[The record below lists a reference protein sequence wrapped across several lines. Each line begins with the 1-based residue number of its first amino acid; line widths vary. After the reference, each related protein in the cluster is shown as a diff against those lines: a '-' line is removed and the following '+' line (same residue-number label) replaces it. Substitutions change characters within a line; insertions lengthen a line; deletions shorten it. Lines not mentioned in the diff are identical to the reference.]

1 MAKKIHQD
9 SEDYFSLAEFRQFM
23 YEKIVPLED
32 LTDMNDEPLG
42 KSFAYWRR
50 HRLLPFIAKGKWI
63 KITFSQLIW
72 VRMLDTLRSLGYTI
86 ENTQRVCDYLFKDAY
101 DNDLPERNIKDNRD
115 LFKMKELAGTI
126 SDQESIVLQQIEEIA
141 NDKVLLYLLK
151 YDINYLT
158 NLITSCLSS
167 GEEAGLLIFKDGEVG
182 EHLGTHYFSHSG
194 KIIDHT
200 KPHIYLS
207 ITYFLKEFIDSEELQ
222 SLIMPQ
228 LLNDDE
234 KSVLKELRNKNVNE
248 IVIKRNGNN
257 DLRIESSRNG
267 VVTGEEM
274 KEIRRILGLRN
285 YEEIKLSTRDEKTL
299 NFKRTKKK
307 IKSG

>member
-1 MAKKIHQD
+1 MARKVNQD
-9 SEDYFSLAEFRQFM
+9 NDDYISLAEFRQFM

-32 LTDMNDEPLG
+32 ITDMNDEPLL

-50 HRLLPFIAKGKWI
+50 HGLLPFIQKGKWI
-63 KITFSQLIW
+63 KITFCQLIW
-72 VRMLDTLRSLGYTI
+72 VRMLDTLRSLGYTV

-101 DNDLPERNIKDNRD
+101 DNDLPEKNIKDNRD
-115 LFKMKELAGTI
+115 LYRKKKIAGTI
-126 SDQESIVLQQIEEIA
+126 SEEESIMLRQIEDIA

-151 YDINYLT
+151 YNINYLT

-182 EHLGTHYFSHSG
+182 EHLGTQYFSHSG
-194 KIIDHT
+194 KTVDPAT
-200 KPHIYLS
+200 PHIYLS
-207 ITYFLKEFIDSEELQ
+207 ITYFLKEFIDSNELQ

-248 IVIKRNGNN
+248 IVIKRHGNN
-257 DLRIESSRNG
+257 DIRIESSRNG

-274 KEIRRILGLRN
+274 KEIRRILGLHN